1 MKVENDMKRKA
12 MKLTEAFKSFSLL
25 GKLLTIGGI
34 IILGLLPLL
43 GILGGLLFLFLML
56 VLAASR

>member
-1 MKVENDMKRKA
+1 